1 MCGRR
6 AEQLASALK
15 GGCNRGGQALA
26 LDQFHCTDSVA
37 DVAGWLK
44 QETDARVAAGAP
56 RKAHVMPLG
65 AMLAAWVTANSLL
78 PLEQAVAQLSVNS
91 CEIL

>member
-1 MCGRR
+1 MLMRAPTLGSADMAAAAERSPGAPPVGRRVECVCGRR

-26 LDQFHCTDSVA
+26 LHQFHCTDSVA

-44 QETDARVAAGAP
+44 QETDARVAAGA
-56 RKAHVMPLG
+56 RARR
-65 AMLAAWVTANSLL
+65 ARRT
-78 PLEQAVAQLSVNS
+78 
-91 CEIL
+91 